1 VTVRRKGYRTYQ
13 DARQRIARNLAR
25 LRREQALTFEIL
37 AERSGLHWRHV
48 QKIEHG
54 DLNIT
59 ILTLCRL
66 ADGLSVDI
74 QDLTGPRPER

>member
-1 VTVRRKGYRTYQ
+1 MRRKIDKTFH
-13 DARQRIARNLAR
+13 DARERIASNLAR
-25 LRREQALTFEIL
+25 LRTERALTFETL

-59 ILTLCRL
+59 ILTLSRL

-74 QDLTGPRPER
+74 QDLTGYSDRHA